1 MLQDARRAAYL
12 SQQAAE
18 QAAMRDYLRSLPPQ
32 ARAGRGECNAG
43 HATQSEVQGA
53 PLGAPAVNVMHAAP
67 ARLPSPR
74 PQLAPA
80 SKSQKCH
87 SAAQVVWEDEAAA
100 QAARDLA
107 RAQGRQA
114 RHASRPHPPGHGPSS
129 HRSSRGPSSH
139 TAGTSAAGSYTTGTS
154 APLSEAEYSMSEASA
169 AATEIEPAAGGTRQ
183 QARALASQGSLDAR
197 AAAGGGAALRPEA
210 LQRAAAKVQSGSP
223 RRSAVRAKGP
233 FATKVGVAEN
243 E

>member
-1 MLQDARRAAYL
+1 MAATPRTPWQRWALLPAAVAVYL
-12 SQQAAE
+12 A
-18 QAAMRDYLRSLPPQ
+18 
-32 ARAGRGECNAG
+32 
-43 HATQSEVQGA
+43 
-53 PLGAPAVNVMHAAP
+53 
-67 ARLPSPR
+67 
-74 PQLAPA
+74 PQLAGGSGA
-80 SKSQKCH
+80 AY
-87 SAAQVVWEDEAAA
+87 SAAVLIAIFAVMAYGLDIIVS
-100 QAARDLA
+100 DLGEVSLA
-107 RAQGRQA
+107 
-114 RHASRPHPPGHGPSS
+114 
-129 HRSSRGPSSH
+129 H
-139 TAGTSAAGSYTTGTS
+139 TVFFAAGSYTTGTS